1 VTVGPVDG
9 ADTADTAEVT
19 SEIETVRAIVLHP
32 GGRLERVHLT
42 GADADR
48 FAEMKL
54 LLAARSIVSITID
67 DQDGPAAIAWLD
79 EYADRKGLRRNE
91 TLSGLVERTVNG
103 PAVITGFGR
112 GERSSMTSVH
122 VGLERVL
129 ERRSTAGP
137 EI

>member
-1 VTVGPVDG
+1 VATV
-9 ADTADTAEVT
+9 DTGGNDNSDDSDDA
-19 SEIETVRAIVLHP
+19 VRAVVLHP

-54 LLAARSIVSITID
+54 LLAARSIVSITVD

-79 EYADRKGLRRNE
+79 EYADRKGLGRNDI
-91 TLSGLVERTVNG
+91 LSGLVERTVNG

-122 VGLERVL
+122 AGLERVL
-129 ERRSTAGP
+129 DQRSGAAP
-137 EI
+137 EV